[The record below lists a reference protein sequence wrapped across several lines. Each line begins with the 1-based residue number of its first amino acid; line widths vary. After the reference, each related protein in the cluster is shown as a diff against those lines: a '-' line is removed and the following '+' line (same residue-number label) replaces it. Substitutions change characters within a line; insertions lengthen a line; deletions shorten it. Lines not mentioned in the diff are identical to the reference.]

1 MLVSYMIDAASKP
14 RREFDAKPG
23 GLLSYTASS
32 GLLLAGF
39 LSILWFVS

>member
-1 MLVSYMIDAASKP
+1 MSLMIEAASKSQ
-14 RREFDAKPG
+14 RAFDAKRG
-23 GLLSYTASS
+23 SLLSYTASS

>member
-1 MLVSYMIDAASKP
+1 MSFMIDAAPKSE
-14 RREFDAKPG
+14 REFDAKSG
-23 GLLSYTASS
+23 SLLSYTTSS